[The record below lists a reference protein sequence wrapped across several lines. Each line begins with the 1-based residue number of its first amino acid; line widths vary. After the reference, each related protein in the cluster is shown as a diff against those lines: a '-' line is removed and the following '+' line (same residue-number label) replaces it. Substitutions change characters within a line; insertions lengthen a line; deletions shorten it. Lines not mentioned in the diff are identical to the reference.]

1 VFGAAAAMMFTG
13 WIYGKP
19 DISMSCNGM
28 LAGLVAITAPC
39 AFVSPWAAALIGLIA
54 GFIVCG
60 GVWFFDHVAHID
72 DPCGAVSVHGLCGA
86 WGVIAL
92 GLFADGT
99 YGAGWNGVSGNV
111 TGLFYGD
118 ASQLGAQAISLAV
131 CFAWGFGL
139 TTVLFGAYKMVTSM
153 RVSPEAEIQGLDVPE
168 FGVRGYAGFVMEREL
183 HGAIPVEL
191 LREAGMAS
199 VPVTPPVLGAAPTG
213 GGV

>member
-1 VFGAAAAMMFTG
+1 
-13 WIYGKP
+13 
-19 DISMSCNGM
+19 
-28 LAGLVAITAPC
+28 
-39 AFVSPWAAALIGLIA
+39 
-54 GFIVCG
+54 
-60 GVWFFDHVAHID
+60 
-72 DPCGAVSVHGLCGA
+72 VHGLCGA

-199 VPVTPPVLGAAPTG
+199 VPVTPPVFGAAPTG